1 MTPHSDRADISTLTS
16 ILGAVI
22 SITSIQPIV
31 TLMASLV
38 AIVSGLFAIRYYYK
52 AIKNIK

>member
-1 MTPHSDRADISTLTS
+1 MTQHSDRADLSTITS

-22 SITSIQPIV
+22 SVTSIQPIV

-38 AIVSGLFAIRYYYK
+38 AIVSGLFAIRYYYN
-52 AIKNIK
+52 AIKKLK